1 MLQCNI
7 FSYKHYDTVKER
19 NDKMALLIKADA
31 KKSYLLSYN
40 YGSNEL
46 LGGLIT
52 DTQNPVIDFVANH
65 SIC

>member
-40 YGSNEL
+40 YGLNRSYFHERA
-46 LGGLIT
+46 
-52 DTQNPVIDFVANH
+52 FRWCNH
-65 SIC
+65 